1 MEILL
6 IGASKG
12 LGLQILKEAI
22 KKEIKV
28 NCLIRKKS
36 KLNLKSPFLKKI
48 YGDATNYRDLE
59 KSVGNSEVIISTIN
73 VCRRNIIPWSALT
86 NSKTTVSTFAK
97 NTLNLSKNNI
107 NRIITISAWGVGD
120 SIDDIPKLFKLL
132 IKFSNLKY
140 PYIDHDL
147 HEKII
152 EKSNFNW
159 TILRPSALTNEQ
171 KYHEVVSHEGNNNP
185 RLTVGRKSLARF
197 IIGIIENKYYFKKK
211 LVVSR
216 K

>member
-22 KKEIKV
+22 KNEIKV

-36 KLNLKSPFLKKI
+36 NLNLESPFLKKI
-48 YGDATNYRDLE
+48 YGDATNIRDLE
-59 KSVGNSEVIISTIN
+59 NSVGNSEVIISTIN
-73 VCRRNIIPWSALT
+73 VCRRNIIPWSGLT
-86 NSKTTVSTFAK
+86 NSKTTISTFAK
-97 NTLNLSKNNI
+97 NTLKLSKNNI

-120 SIDDIPKLFKLL
+120 SIDDIPKLFKQL

-140 PYIDHDL
+140 PYMDHDL

-159 TILRPSALTNEQ
+159 TILRPTALTNER
-171 KYHEVVSHEGNNNP
+171 KYHKVVPYEDNKP
-185 RLTVGRKSLARF
+185 KLTVGRKSLARF
-197 IIGIIENKYYFKKK
+197 IIDIIEDKSYFKKK

>member
-140 PYIDHDL
+140 PYMDHDL

-197 IIGIIENKYYFKKK
+197 IIGIIENKSYFKKK